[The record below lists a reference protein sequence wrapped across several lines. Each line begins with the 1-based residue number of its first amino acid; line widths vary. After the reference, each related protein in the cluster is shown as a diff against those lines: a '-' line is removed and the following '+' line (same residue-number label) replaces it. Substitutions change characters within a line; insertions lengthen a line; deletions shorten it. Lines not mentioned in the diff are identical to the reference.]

1 MVTVASRV
9 PWIVVGPFSGALAD
23 LLQPWRGLML
33 SMVLRVVAMVGFTAL
48 VITGTNHVAFV
59 IVVAFFMSSI
69 DTLGHTLKQSL
80 VPHVRGSRSLESA
93 NSAMEGSEQIA
104 TDLIG
109 IPIGPILFTV
119 LAAAPFGADAVF
131 SVCALLLLWL
141 ASRGEQAIPAPTKK
155 ASVRTVVHGA
165 AEGFR
170 WLLADRR
177 LRTIAFAVC
186 VLNAS
191 ILAVL
196 STAVL
201 YAVRVLRVE
210 PGLYGV
216 LMLGIGIGGLLGL
229 LAAMYLVRWLGRTG
243 TLRLGFGLCPVPFMI
258 GGLTSDVV
266 VALPALSL
274 IGVSASI
281 VAVVTISI
289 RQDEIPAGMF
299 GRVNGAFRVIING
312 ISSLGGVL
320 GGVLATVY
328 GLRSPFM
335 FSAVVMTLATAAIFF
350 LPSADD
356 QMVAQEV

>member
-9 PWIVVGPFSGALAD
+9 PWLVVGPFSGALSD
-23 LLQPWRGLML
+23 MLQPWRGLMM
-33 SMVLRVVAMVGFTAL
+33 SMALRVVTMAGFTAL
-48 VITGTNHVAFV
+48 VITGTNHIAFV

-80 VPHVRGSRSLESA
+80 VPQVRGSRSLESA
-93 NSAMEGSEQIA
+93 NSALEGSEQIA

-109 IPIGPILFTV
+109 IPVGPILFSV

-131 SVCALLLLWL
+131 SVCALVLLWL
-141 ASRGEQAIPAPTKK
+141 ASRGGGTMPAPTTR
-155 ASVRTVVHGA
+155 ATVRAVGHGA

-170 WLLADRR
+170 WLFAHRR
-177 LRTIAFAVC
+177 LRTIAVAVC

-191 ILAVL
+191 NLAVL

-201 YAVRVLRVE
+201 YAVKVLRID

-216 LMLGIGIGGLLGL
+216 LLLGIGIGGLLGL
-229 LAAMYLVRWLGRTG
+229 VAATYLVRWLGRTG
-243 TLRLGFGLCPVPFMI
+243 TLRLGFALCPVAFAI
-258 GGLTSDVV
+258 GGLTSDVA
-266 VALPALSL
+266 VAVPALSL
-274 IGVSASI
+274 VGISTAI
-281 VAVVTISI
+281 VTVVTISI

-328 GLRSPFM
+328 GLRAPLLV
-335 FSAVVMTLATAAIFF
+335 SAATMTVATVAIMF
-350 LPSADD
+350 LPSAEELTAGQD
-356 QMVAQEV
+356 A